1 MDSLVI
7 AEHDNKE
14 LKPSTLNTATAAGS
28 LGGTVDILVAG
39 EDCTHIA
46 DTVAKVSGTRQ
57 VWLIDAPEYKYQ
69 LAENMAPIIAD
80 LARKYS
86 HVLAPSST
94 FGKNIMPRVAALMD
108 VQQISDI
115 ISIDSEDTFVR
126 PIYAGNAIATVRSL
140 DSVKLITVRTT
151 AFKAAEMNGNAKR
164 ETVPGKANLN
174 LSEFVK
180 RELSASERPELTAA
194 KIIVSGGRG
203 MQNGENFILLE
214 ELADKLGAAVGASR
228 AAVDAG
234 FVPNDYQVGQ
244 TGKIVAPELYIA
256 VGISGAIQHLAGM
269 KDSKVIVAINKDEDA
284 PIFQIADFGLVGD
297 LFKLVPELT
306 EELDK

>member
-1 MDSLVI
+1 M
-7 AEHDNKE
+7 
-14 LKPSTLNTATAAGS
+14 
-28 LGGTVDILVAG
+28 
-39 EDCTHIA
+39 
-46 DTVAKVSGTRQ
+46 
-57 VWLIDAPEYKYQ
+57 WLIDAPEYKYQ

-80 LARKYS
+80 LAKNYS

-115 ISIDSEDTFVR
+115 ISIDSEDIFVR

-203 MQNGENFILLE
+203 MQQNALSVYQLGVGSGWWMEMEGGNSEMDSFFARLACVIPSFLLLVLIL
-214 ELADKLGAAVGASR
+214 
-228 AAVDAG
+228 
-234 FVPNDYQVGQ
+234 
-244 TGKIVAPELYIA
+244 
-256 VGISGAIQHLAGM
+256 
-269 KDSKVIVAINKDEDA
+269 
-284 PIFQIADFGLVGD
+284 
-297 LFKLVPELT
+297 
-306 EELDK
+306 